1 MENEAAEILLGN
13 SKKQSLPKEEVTLIK
28 ERLQY
33 FINQLKT
40 NKICMNTRLRIIHA
54 IKTQNFTIL
63 ETELVEGDKI
73 LKNDVFF
80 NDNKV
85 EFIVKHIG
93 IMESNLENIYPLT
106 VEFRSEIKLQKLGG
120 TFFEKKSQKLI

>member
-1 MENEAAEILLGN
+1 
-13 SKKQSLPKEEVTLIK
+13 
-28 ERLQY
+28 
-33 FINQLKT
+33 
-40 NKICMNTRLRIIHA
+40 MNTRLRIIHA